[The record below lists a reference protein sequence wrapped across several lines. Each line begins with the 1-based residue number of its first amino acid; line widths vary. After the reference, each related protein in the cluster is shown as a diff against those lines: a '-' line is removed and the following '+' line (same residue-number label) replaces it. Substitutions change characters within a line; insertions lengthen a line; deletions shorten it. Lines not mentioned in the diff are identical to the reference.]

1 MDILEKCRPWTA
13 EHLRATGR
21 DCYFRAIGDTFDGTE
36 ADFEGR
42 RVIIAASH
50 DYLGLSAEPRVREA
64 AVAAV
69 RRFGTSLGGS
79 RAVSGSLELHE
90 ELETGLAAFLGYEAA
105 AVLPSGYQANLML
118 APLLGDGDMVF
129 SDFSNHV
136 SLEEAVRLG
145 RAKERKFLHG
155 DLDHLEELLRACDR
169 GGNRIGIGGVE
180 TGAGGTGGDGTAGDG
195 TGTGGKLILTDGV
208 FSVDGDVC
216 DLPGLM
222 ELAGAHGARVVVDS
236 SHDLGV
242 LGPTGAGAGEHFGLR
257 PDLVTSALSKSLASV
272 GGVIAGPADVIRYLR
287 FHARTSLFTAAA
299 APANVAAALAALR
312 ILRAEPERRV
322 RVLDLAERLHNGL
335 RALGFDTGASV
346 TPVVPVLVRG
356 RERCMRM
363 WRELFEAGV
372 FAAPMVHPVVR
383 AGREVLRVTL
393 TAAHT
398 DGQLDR
404 VLAAFERVGRVEGVI
419 PGSAPASHTP
429 VRIARPRGPLTTAH
443 DGGSTGTGAGRALL

>member
-42 RVIIAASH
+42 RVIVAASH

-90 ELETGLAAFLGYEAA
+90 ELENDLAAFLGHEAA

-118 APLLGDGDMVF
+118 APLLGDGDTVF

-145 RAKERKFLHG
+145 RANERKFLHG
-155 DLDHLEELLRACDR
+155 NLDHLEELLSTAD
-169 GGNRIGIGGVE
+169 GIGNGNG
-180 TGAGGTGGDGTAGDG
+180 GAGTRGDGS
-195 TGTGGKLILTDGV
+195 GTGGKLILTDGV

-222 ELAGAHGARVVVDS
+222 KLADAHGARVVVDS

-287 FHARTSLFTAAA
+287 FHARTALFTAAA
-299 APANVAAALAALR
+299 SPANVAAALAALR
-312 ILRAEPERRV
+312 LLRAEPERRV

-346 TPVVPVLVRG
+346 TPVVPVLVPG
-356 RERCMRM
+356 REQCMRM

-383 AGREVLRVTL
+383 TGREVLRITL

-398 DGQLDR
+398 DDQLAR
-404 VLAAFERVGRVEGVI
+404 VLAAFEHVGRVEGVI

-429 VRIARPRGPLTTAH
+429 VRIARPRGPRTLTATH
-443 DGGSTGTGAGRALL
+443 DGRPLGAGVRRPTP

>member
-1 MDILEKCRPWTA
+1 MDILEKCRPWTE
-13 EHLRATGR
+13 EHLRRTGR

-36 ADFEGR
+36 AEFEGR

-50 DYLGLSAEPRVREA
+50 DYLGLSADPRVREA

-79 RAVSGSLELHE
+79 RAGSGTLELHE
-90 ELETGLAAFLGYEAA
+90 ELESRLAEFMGQEAA

-118 APLLGDGDMVF
+118 APLLTDGDVVF
-129 SDFSNHV
+129 SDFFNHV
-136 SLEEAVRLG
+136 SLGEAVALG

-155 DLDHLEELLRACDR
+155 NLDHLEELLQVTD
-169 GGNRIGIGGVE
+169 
-180 TGAGGTGGDGTAGDG
+180 D
-195 TGTGGKLILTDGV
+195 TGTDGGKIILTDGV
-208 FSVDGDVC
+208 FSAEGDLC

-222 ELAGAHGARVVVDS
+222 KLADSYRARVVVDS

-242 LGPTGAGAGEHFGLR
+242 LGQTGAGAGEHFGLR

-287 FHARTSLFTAAA
+287 FHARTAMFTAAA
-299 APANVAAALAALR
+299 SPANVAAALAALT
-312 ILRAEPERRV
+312 ILQAEPQRRI

-346 TPVVPVLVRG
+346 TPVVPVLVTG
-356 RERCMRM
+356 RERCLRM
-363 WRELFEAGV
+363 WQELCGAGV
-372 FAAPMVHPVVR
+372 FTAPMVHPVVR
-383 AGREVLRVTL
+383 AGREVLRITL

-398 DGQLDR
+398 DAQLEH
-404 VLAAFERVGRVEGVI
+404 VLIAFERVGRNAGVI
-419 PGSAPASHTP
+419 PRSAPGSHTP
-429 VRIARPRGPLTTAH
+429 VRIAHPGEAPLSGPDNVRLV
-443 DGGSTGTGAGRALL
+443 S

>member
-42 RVIIAASH
+42 RVIVAASH

-90 ELETGLAAFLGYEAA
+90 ELENDLAAFLGHEAA

-118 APLLGDGDMVF
+118 APLLGDGDTVF

-145 RAKERKFLHG
+145 RANERKFLHG
-155 DLDHLEELLRACDR
+155 NLDHLEELLSTAD
-169 GGNRIGIGGVE
+169 GIGIGNGNG
-180 TGAGGTGGDGTAGDG
+180 GAGTRGDGS
-195 TGTGGKLILTDGV
+195 GTGGKLILTDGV

-222 ELAGAHGARVVVDS
+222 KLADAHGARVIVDS

-287 FHARTSLFTAAA
+287 FHARTALFTAAA
-299 APANVAAALAALR
+299 SPANVAAALAALR

-346 TPVVPVLVRG
+346 TPVVPVLVPG

-383 AGREVLRVTL
+383 TGREVLRITL

-398 DGQLDR
+398 DDQLAR
-404 VLAAFERVGRVEGVI
+404 VLAAFEHVGRVEGVI

-429 VRIARPRGPLTTAH
+429 VRIARPRGPRTPTAAH
-443 DGGSTGTGAGRALL
+443 DGRPLGAGVRRPTP

>member
-1 MDILEKCRPWTA
+1 
-13 EHLRATGR
+13 
-21 DCYFRAIGDTFDGTE
+21 
-36 ADFEGR
+36 
-42 RVIIAASH
+42 
-50 DYLGLSAEPRVREA
+50 
-64 AVAAV
+64 
-69 RRFGTSLGGS
+69 
-79 RAVSGSLELHE
+79 
-90 ELETGLAAFLGYEAA
+90 
-105 AVLPSGYQANLML
+105 
-118 APLLGDGDMVF
+118 MVF

-136 SLEEAVRLG
+136 SLEDAVRLG

-155 DLDHLEELLRACDR
+155 DLGHLEELLVVAD
-169 GGNRIGIGGVE
+169 GS
-180 TGAGGTGGDGTAGDG
+180 GTEN
-195 TGTGGKLILTDGV
+195 TGGKLILTDGV

-222 ELAGAHGARVVVDS
+222 KLADAHGARVVVDS

-257 PDLVTSALSKSLASV
+257 PDLVTGALSKSLASV

-287 FHARTSLFTAAA
+287 FHARAALFTAAA
-299 APANVAAALAALR
+299 SPANVAAALASLR

-346 TPVVPVLVRG
+346 TPVVPVLVSG
-356 RERCMRM
+356 RERCLRV
-363 WRELFEAGV
+363 WRRLFDAGV

-398 DGQLDR
+398 DDQLER
-404 VLAAFERVGRVEGVI
+404 VLAAFEHVGRVEGSS
-419 PGSAPASHTP
+419 PAPRPLRTPRYGSPARAVPWPPRADHRARRRVPRTEGDTA
-429 VRIARPRGPLTTAH
+429 RRPRGRRRRTAGT
-443 DGGSTGTGAGRALL
+443 GGSAGPQPIRTVFETVTWSMSVVRTVAFIVQMPATGRVTSSAAQ

>member
-42 RVIIAASH
+42 RVVVAASH

-90 ELETGLAAFLGYEAA
+90 ELENGLAAFLGHEAA

-155 DLDHLEELLRACDR
+155 NLDHLEELLRTAD
-169 GGNRIGIGGVE
+169 GNAIGNEGP
-180 TGAGGTGGDGTAGDG
+180 GTGDDGTR
-195 TGTGGKLILTDGV
+195 TGGKLILTDGV

-272 GGVIAGPADVIRYLR
+272 GGVIAGPAEVIRYLR

-299 APANVAAALAALR
+299 SPANVAAALAALR

-346 TPVVPVLVRG
+346 TPVVPVLVAG

-383 AGREVLRVTL
+383 TGREVLRVTL

-398 DGQLDR
+398 DAQLER
-404 VLAAFERVGRVEGVI
+404 VLAAFEHVGRAEGVI
-419 PGSAPASHTP
+419 PGSAPAAHTP
-429 VRIARPRGPLTTAH
+429 VRIARPRGPLTAAH
-443 DGGSTGTGAGRALL
+443 DGGSTGAGVRRATV

>member
-42 RVIIAASH
+42 RVVVAASH
-50 DYLGLSAEPRVREA
+50 DYLGLSVEPRVREA

-90 ELETGLAAFLGYEAA
+90 ELENGLAAFLGHEAA

-155 DLDHLEELLRACDR
+155 NLDHLEELLRTAD
-169 GGNRIGIGGVE
+169 GNGI
-180 TGAGGTGGDGTAGDG
+180 GGDGTR
-195 TGTGGKLILTDGV
+195 TGGKLILTDGV

-272 GGVIAGPADVIRYLR
+272 GGVIAGPAEVIRYLR

-299 APANVAAALAALR
+299 SPANVAAALAALR

-346 TPVVPVLVRG
+346 TPVVPVLVTG

-363 WRELFEAGV
+363 WQELFEAGV

-383 AGREVLRVTL
+383 TGREVLRVTL

-398 DGQLDR
+398 DAQLER
-404 VLAAFERVGRVEGVI
+404 VLAAFEQVGRAEGVI
-419 PGSAPASHTP
+419 PGSAPAAHTP
-429 VRIARPRGPLTTAH
+429 VRIARPRGPLTTGH
-443 DGGSTGTGAGRALL
+443 DGGSTASGVRRATVQGRGRT

>member
-13 EHLRATGR
+13 EHLRVTGR

-36 ADFEGR
+36 ADFEGH
-42 RVIIAASH
+42 RVIVAASH

-90 ELETGLAAFLGYEAA
+90 ELEHGLAAFLGHEAA

-155 DLDHLEELLRACDR
+155 DLDHLEELLRTAD
-169 GGNRIGIGGVE
+169 GIGNGNE
-180 TGAGGTGGDGTAGDG
+180 GAENEEDGTGKDRTGGDGN
-195 TGTGGKLILTDGV
+195 GTGGKLILTDGV

-287 FHARTSLFTAAA
+287 FHARTALFTAAA
-299 APANVAAALAALR
+299 SPANVAAALAALR
-312 ILRAEPERRV
+312 ILRAEPERRS

-346 TPVVPVLVRG
+346 TPVVPVLVAG

-383 AGREVLRVTL
+383 TGREVLRVTL

-398 DGQLDR
+398 DGQLER
-404 VLAAFERVGRVEGVI
+404 VLAAFAHVGRVEGVI
-419 PGSAPASHTP
+419 PGSAPATHTP
-429 VRIARPRGPLTTAH
+429 VRIARPRGPLTAAH
-443 DGGSTGTGAGRALL
+443 DGGYTGAGTRRAATP

>member
-13 EHLRATGR
+13 EHLLATGR
-21 DCYFRAIGDTFDGTE
+21 DCYFRAVGDTFDGTE
-36 ADFEGR
+36 ADFQGR
-42 RVIIAASH
+42 RVIVAASH

-90 ELETGLAAFLGYEAA
+90 ELEHGLAAFLGHEAA
-105 AVLPSGYQANLML
+105 LVLPSGYQANLML

-155 DLDHLEELLRACDR
+155 DLGHLKELLIAAD
-169 GGNRIGIGGVE
+169 GS
-180 TGAGGTGGDGTAGDG
+180 GTEN
-195 TGTGGKLILTDGV
+195 TGGKLILTDGV

-222 ELAGAHGARVVVDS
+222 KLAAAHGARVVVDS

-257 PDLVTSALSKSLASV
+257 PDLVTGALSKSLASV

-287 FHARTSLFTAAA
+287 FHARAALFTAAA
-299 APANVAAALAALR
+299 SPANVAAALAALR
-312 ILRAEPERRV
+312 VLRAEPERRV

-346 TPVVPVLVRG
+346 TPVVPVLVSG
-356 RERCMRM
+356 RERCLRV
-363 WRELFEAGV
+363 WRRLFDAGV

-398 DGQLDR
+398 DDQLER
-404 VLAAFERVGRVEGVI
+404 VLAAFEHVGRVEGVI
-419 PGSAPASHTP
+419 PGSAPAEHTP
-429 VRIARPRGPLTTAH
+429 VRIVRPRGPLTTV
-443 DGGSTGTGAGRALL
+443 R

>member
-42 RVIIAASH
+42 RVVVAASH

-90 ELETGLAAFLGYEAA
+90 ELENGLAAFLGHEAA

-155 DLDHLEELLRACDR
+155 NLDHLEELLRGAD
-169 GGNRIGIGGVE
+169 GNGI
-180 TGAGGTGGDGTAGDG
+180 GGDGTR
-195 TGTGGKLILTDGV
+195 TGGKLILTDGV

-272 GGVIAGPADVIRYLR
+272 GGVIAGPAEVIRYLR

-299 APANVAAALAALR
+299 SPANVAAALAALR

-346 TPVVPVLVRG
+346 TPVVPVLVTG
-356 RERCMRM
+356 RERCMRV

-383 AGREVLRVTL
+383 TGREVLRVTL

-398 DGQLDR
+398 DAQLDR
-404 VLAAFERVGRVEGVI
+404 VLAAFEHVGRAEGVI
-419 PGSAPASHTP
+419 PGSAPAVHTP
-429 VRIARPRGPLTTAH
+429 VRIARPRGPLTAAH
-443 DGGSTGTGAGRALL
+443 DGGSSGAGRRRATAQGRGRT

>member
-13 EHLRATGR
+13 EHLRETGR
-21 DCYFRAIGDTFDGTE
+21 DCYFRPVSDTFDGTE
-36 ADFEGR
+36 ADFDGH
-42 RVIIAASH
+42 RVIVAASH
-50 DYLGLSAEPRVREA
+50 DYLGLSADPRVREA

-90 ELETGLAAFLGYEAA
+90 ELESGLAAFLGQEAA

-155 DLDHLEELLRACDR
+155 DLDHLRELLEDAR
-169 GGNRIGIGGVE
+169 G
-180 TGAGGTGGDGTAGDG
+180 TGSGTGGMM
-195 TGTGGKLILTDGV
+195 ILTDGV

-257 PDLVTSALSKSLASV
+257 PDLVTGALSKSLASV
-272 GGVIAGPADVIRYLR
+272 GGVIAGPAEVIRYLR
-287 FHARTSLFTAAA
+287 FHARTALFTAAA
-299 APANVAAALAALR
+299 SPANVAAALAALR

-346 TPVVPVLVRG
+346 TPVVPVLVTG
-356 RERCMRM
+356 RERCLRV

-398 DGQLDR
+398 DAQLER
-404 VLAAFERVGRVEGVI
+404 VLDAFARVGRGAGVV
-419 PGSAPASHTP
+419 PHSAPPAHTP
-429 VRIARPRGPLTTAH
+429 VRIVRPRAPLTAAR
-443 DGGSTGTGAGRALL
+443 DGGAPALS

>member
-1 MDILEKCRPWTA
+1 MRQASDGRTRAWIFWKSRRPWTA

-42 RVIIAASH
+42 RVVVAASH

-90 ELETGLAAFLGYEAA
+90 ELENGLAAFLGHEAA

-155 DLDHLEELLRACDR
+155 NLDHLEELLRTAD
-169 GGNRIGIGGVE
+169 GNAIGNEGP
-180 TGAGGTGGDGTAGDG
+180 GTGDDGTR
-195 TGTGGKLILTDGV
+195 TGGKLILTDGV

-242 LGPTGAGAGEHFGLR
+242 LGPTGAGA
-257 PDLVTSALSKSLASV
+257 A
-272 GGVIAGPADVIRYLR
+272 
-287 FHARTSLFTAAA
+287 
-299 APANVAAALAALR
+299 
-312 ILRAEPERRV
+312 
-322 RVLDLAERLHNGL
+322 
-335 RALGFDTGASV
+335 
-346 TPVVPVLVRG
+346 
-356 RERCMRM
+356 
-363 WRELFEAGV
+363 
-372 FAAPMVHPVVR
+372 
-383 AGREVLRVTL
+383 
-393 TAAHT
+393 
-398 DGQLDR
+398 
-404 VLAAFERVGRVEGVI
+404 
-419 PGSAPASHTP
+419 
-429 VRIARPRGPLTTAH
+429 
-443 DGGSTGTGAGRALL
+443 